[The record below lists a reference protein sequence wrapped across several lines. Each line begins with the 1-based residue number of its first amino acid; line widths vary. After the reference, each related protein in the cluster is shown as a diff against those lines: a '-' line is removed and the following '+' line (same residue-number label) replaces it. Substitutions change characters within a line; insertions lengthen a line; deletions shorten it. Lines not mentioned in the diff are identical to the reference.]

1 MRSRLRPQRTRKQ
14 IKKLYSFNIGDNDG
28 NDDQKNIQHKRTIE
42 VNINTLNLL
51 DYTIS
56 ERQ

>member
-1 MRSRLRPQRTRKQ
+1 MGVYERTRKQ